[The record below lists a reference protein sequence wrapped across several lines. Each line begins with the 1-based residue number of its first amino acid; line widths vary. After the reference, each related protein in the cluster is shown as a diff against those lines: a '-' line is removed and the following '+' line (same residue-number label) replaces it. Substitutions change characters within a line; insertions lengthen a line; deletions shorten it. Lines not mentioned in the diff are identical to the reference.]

1 MEFTLSQIKQFTVG
15 ALSIIREED
24 GYRFFR
30 FNPSQRA
37 AFGAVVSEWA
47 DRTDHTTGICID
59 FHTDATHFSA
69 QIAAPGKYEVYV
81 DDLCTYFAYLEKGQ
95 SIELSLDGADHRITL
110 ILPCRTCGRIR
121 NVCLEGHSY
130 VKPHT
135 YRGKIAFYGDS
146 ITQGIK
152 AEKDS
157 QCYAWLLTRYFDF
170 CGMNFGVGGIRF
182 QPETVEDIGF
192 DADVVIVA
200 LGTNNYG
207 SGKSMELLQSNCAA
221 YFDRIAKIYSNRK
234 IFCITPIWRA
244 DEDEVKTLG
253 TIHDARRV
261 IAQEAQ
267 KRGIAVID
275 GYTLVP
281 HRTEYFEDE
290 RLHPNEI
297 GFALYAQNLIKA
309 LTQHGLR

>member
-1 MEFTLSQIKQFTVG
+1 MEFTFSQIKEYTVG
-15 ALSIIREED
+15 ALSVTQDEG
-24 GYRFFR
+24 GYRFNR
-30 FNPSQRA
+30 FTPTQRA

-47 DRTDHTTGICID
+47 DRADHTTGICID
-59 FHTDATHFSA
+59 FHTDAMKFFAEVSA
-69 QIAAPGKYEVYV
+69 AGKYEVYV
-81 DDLCTYFAYLEKGQ
+81 DDLCTYFSYLEAGAT
-95 SIELSLDGADHRITL
+95 IELGLDGGDHRITL
-110 ILPCRTCGRIR
+110 ILPCRTCGRIKAVR
-121 NVCLEGHSY
+121 LEGESY

-170 CGMNFGVGGIRF
+170 YGMNFGVGGIRF

-192 DADVVIVA
+192 EADVVIVA

-207 SGKSMELLQSNCAA
+207 SGKPMELLQTNCAG
-221 YFDRIAKIYSNRK
+221 YFDRIAQIYRGSK

-244 DEDEVKTLG
+244 DEDEVKNLG

-261 IAQEAQ
+261 IAEEAQ
-267 KRGIAVID
+267 KRDITVID

-309 LTQHGLR
+309 LQPYLK